1 MSNDIAHAIS
11 SELSPKDEKTDDRQ
25 EDTVDES
32 QILNSVVKAAFTELK
47 IRIGVGFCFSCYA
60 STALTRK

>member
-25 EDTVDES
+25 EETVDES
-32 QILNSVVKAAFTELK
+32 QILNSEVKTAFTELK
-47 IRIGVGFCFSCYA
+47 KRMGVEFCFSCYA
-60 STALTRK
+60 NTALTRK